1 MKKVFMIAV
10 AAMMATMSAKA
21 QIAEHEEGESTI
33 QPRIGITMSTLTN
46 MDGAEMKVNLTYG
59 VEYEYF
65 VNDQFSLAAGV
76 LFTDQ
81 GAKIKDEEDE
91 YKMNI
96 YYVAVPLMANYYV
109 LPGLAVKAGLQ
120 PAFRAKTRIEEGD
133 VKIDF
138 DRAMEILFEDDDVE
152 MNKFDLSIP
161 LGLSFE
167 YSHVTL
173 DVRYNLGVTK
183 LLKGWDDTVQNRA
196 LVMTLGYK
204 L

>member
-1 MKKVFMIAV
+1 MIAV

-96 YYVAVPLMANYYV
+96 YYAAVPLMANYYV
-109 LPGLAVKAGLQ
+109 LPGLAVKAGMDVVGTDFSKGSRQHNRNIKRVAVL
-120 PAFRAKTRIEEGD
+120 RI
-133 VKIDF
+133 
-138 DRAMEILFEDDDVE
+138 
-152 MNKFDLSIP
+152 
-161 LGLSFE
+161 GLSGRTDGDR
-167 YSHVTL
+167 H
-173 DVRYNLGVTK
+173 GK
-183 LLKGWDDTVQNRA
+183 QNQ
-196 LVMTLGYK
+196 
-204 L
+204 

>member
-1 MKKVFMIAV
+1 
-10 AAMMATMSAKA
+10 
-21 QIAEHEEGESTI
+21 
-33 QPRIGITMSTLTN
+33 
-46 MDGAEMKVNLTYG
+46 
-59 VEYEYF
+59 
-65 VNDQFSLAAGV
+65 
-76 LFTDQ
+76 
-81 GAKIKDEEDE
+81 
-91 YKMNI
+91 MNI
-96 YYVAVPLMANYYV
+96 YYAAVPLMANYYV

-133 VKIDF
+133 MKIDF

-183 LLKGWDDTVQNRA
+183 LLKGWDETVQNRA

>member
-1 MKKVFMIAV
+1 
-10 AAMMATMSAKA
+10 
-21 QIAEHEEGESTI
+21 
-33 QPRIGITMSTLTN
+33 
-46 MDGAEMKVNLTYG
+46 

-96 YYVAVPLMANYYV
+96 YYAAVPLMANYYV

-183 LLKGWDDTVQNRA
+183 LLKGWNDTVQNRA